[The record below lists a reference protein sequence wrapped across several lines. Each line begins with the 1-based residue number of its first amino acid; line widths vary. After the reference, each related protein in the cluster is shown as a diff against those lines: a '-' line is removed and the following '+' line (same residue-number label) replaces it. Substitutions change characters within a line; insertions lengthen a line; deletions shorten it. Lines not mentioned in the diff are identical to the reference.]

1 MRYAIYFTPPEH
13 DPLTRAASAWLG
25 RDAFSGL
32 PTTGDTPEGMDAA
45 EFSFR
50 TAEPRR
56 YGFHATVVAP
66 FQMNEMQNEE
76 ALFAAFDR
84 FCATQEA
91 FPVSLEVKGI
101 LSFVAIMEAVQSRPL
116 NAMAAAA
123 VEFFQPYLAP
133 LTEAEIARRKPE
145 QLTSRQLLLLHRW
158 GYPYVMEEF
167 RFHMTLS
174 NSLESAAHAAM
185 ERAAQERFAPL
196 LARPVEIGG
205 LAMFYEPEPGAPFMV
220 VRHRQFMQTAERKT
234 A

>member
-1 MRYAIYFTPPEH
+1 M
-13 DPLTRAASAWLG
+13 DPS
-25 RDAFSGL
+25 
-32 PTTGDTPEGMDAA
+32 

-66 FQMNEMQNEE
+66 FQMNSTQSEE
-76 ALFAAFDR
+76 TLFAAFDR
-84 FCATQEA
+84 FCAIQHA
-91 FPVSLEVKGI
+91 FAVSLEVKGI

-116 NAMAAAA
+116 NDMAAAA
-123 VEFFQPYLAP
+123 VEFFQPFLSP

-174 NSLESAAHAAM
+174 NSLESAAHGAM
-185 ERAAQERFAPL
+185 LRAAQERFAPL
-196 LARPVEIGG
+196 LAAPVEIGG
-205 LAMFYEPEPGAPFMV
+205 KIGRVKV
-220 VRHRQFMQTAERKT
+220 VRTHLQEFVALVAHPFAGGRVAFENLPIERMDKQRIFHAVEQRAEPCQL
-234 A
+234 